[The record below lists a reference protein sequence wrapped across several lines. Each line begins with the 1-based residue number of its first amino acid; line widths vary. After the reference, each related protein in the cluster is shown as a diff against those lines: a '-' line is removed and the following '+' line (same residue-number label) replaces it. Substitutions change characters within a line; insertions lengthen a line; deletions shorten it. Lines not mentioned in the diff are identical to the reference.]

1 MKPGDRA
8 EPEVG
13 PCVEARLARPAGV
26 ALLGG
31 CVRIAG
37 AGYESGRFA
46 REHPF
51 AGRPEFRPQA
61 DVRIVKAVIGVWR
74 RVPQRV
80 MLERGLTKN
89 GQRIGKPVLHVGLRV
104 DAALADRRIA
114 APGRAEARPAIEGCD
129 QLPASLRQRP
139 GAAKG
144 ASRRADDRRERACGD
159 PRTPK
164 LQAGAGQERAPPAL
178 VLTGA
183 LPSLEQ
189 AGATP
194 RDDLDKEA
202 PPLPFRQARINAV
215 NGKNVIHAEGCAAFR
230 AVAHVRPL
238 ERATRT
244 ISGAHRARR
253 SRGSGRG
260 WPARAIARRLIEGAP
275 MLNSLRRATRVPA
288 CARQRAASRMGR
300 HPGTDR
306 IP

>member
-1 MKPGDRA
+1 MKPGIGA

-13 PCVEARLARPAGV
+13 PRVEARLARPAGV

-89 GQRIGKPVLHVGLRV
+89 GQRIGKPVLHVSLRV

-144 ASRRADDRRERACGD
+144 AGRRADDRRERACGD

-164 LQAGAGQERAPPAL
+164 LQAGAGQERAPQR
-178 VLTGA
+178 
-183 LPSLEQ
+183 S
-189 AGATP
+189 
-194 RDDLDKEA
+194 
-202 PPLPFRQARINAV
+202 
-215 NGKNVIHAEGCAAFR
+215 
-230 AVAHVRPL
+230 
-238 ERATRT
+238 
-244 ISGAHRARR
+244 SSRARFLR
-253 SRGSGRG
+253 WSK
-260 WPARAIARRLIEGAP
+260 RAQRLEAT
-275 MLNSLRRATRVPA
+275 LRRKR
-288 CARQRAASRMGR
+288 ARYRSVKRELT
-300 HPGTDR
+300 PSTEKT
-306 IP
+306 